1 MNSTGAVR
9 WALASVV
16 TIILAG
22 LTAPRT
28 SAQVD
33 VRGQILFPDGN
44 IPSEAIRF
52 YLSSDD
58 GRVNE
63 YRYSDSNGRF
73 ILERLSSRVSYTI
86 VVDSDGSSYG
96 STSYSFMP
104 AYEQVVRLTLNPLPR
119 KSGVPPSATV
129 SAASGYKPVPKAASF
144 YDRGMKELE
153 KKHYDA
159 AEGLLRQASE
169 ADPKYLA
176 PLNDLGVLLMQK
188 KNYTEAEKVF
198 QQALVADPK
207 SVHALLNLGI
217 ARIRLAKYEEAAG
230 PLREALRLEPGLVAA
245 HQNLGAALVETDQF
259 DEGQSELLR
268 AAKSPDADQ
277 AMVQFYLGKLYAR
290 TGDFDKSIASF
301 NNYLEKAPKAA
312 NVNDVRALIARM
324 QDLKAKKR

>member
-1 MNSTGAVR
+1 MNSTSATR
-9 WALASVV
+9 WALALAVA
-16 TIILAG
+16 IILAG
-22 LTAPRT
+22 LTASGA

-44 IPSEAIRF
+44 TPNEVIRF
-52 YLSSDD
+52 YLTSDD

-73 ILERLSSRVSYTI
+73 ILERLSNRVSYTI
-86 VVDSDGSSYG
+86 TVDSDGSTYG
-96 STSYSFMP
+96 STRYSFMP
-104 AYEQVVRLTLNPLPR
+104 AYEQVVRLTLNPSPR
-119 KSGVPPSATV
+119 KPGAPPSATV
-129 SAASGYKPVPKAASF
+129 SAASGYKPVSKAASF
-144 YDRGMKELE
+144 YDRGMKEIE

-159 AEGLLRQASE
+159 AEGLLRQASK

-188 KNYTEAEKVF
+188 KNYAEAEKVF

-217 ARIRLAKYEEAAG
+217 TRVHLAKYEGAADS
-230 PLREALRLEPGLVAA
+230 LREAPRLEPRLVAA

-259 DEGQSELLR
+259 DEAQSELLR

-277 AMVQFYLGKLYAR
+277 AMVQLYLGKLYAR

-324 QDLKAKKR
+324 QDLKARKR

>member
-1 MNSTGAVR
+1 MNSTSAVR
-9 WALASVV
+9 WALALAVAISF
-16 TIILAG
+16 AG
-22 LTAPRT
+22 LTAPRA

-33 VRGQILFPDGN
+33 VRGQILFPDGSTPN
-44 IPSEAIRF
+44 EVIRF
-52 YLSSDD
+52 YLTSDD

-73 ILERLSSRVSYTI
+73 ILERLSNRVSYTI
-86 VVDSDGSSYG
+86 TVDSDGSTYG
-96 STSYSFMP
+96 STRYSFMP

-119 KSGVPPSATV
+119 KPGAPPSATV
-129 SAASGYKPVPKAASF
+129 SAASGYKPVPRAASF
-144 YDRGMKELE
+144 YDRGMKEIE

-159 AEGLLRQASE
+159 AEGLLRKASE

-188 KNYTEAEKVF
+188 KNYAEAEKAF

-217 ARIRLAKYEEAAG
+217 TRIHLAKYEGAAD

-259 DEGQSELLR
+259 DEAQSELLR

-277 AMVQFYLGKLYAR
+277 AMVQLYLGKLYAR

-312 NVNDVRALIARM
+312 NVNEVRALIARM